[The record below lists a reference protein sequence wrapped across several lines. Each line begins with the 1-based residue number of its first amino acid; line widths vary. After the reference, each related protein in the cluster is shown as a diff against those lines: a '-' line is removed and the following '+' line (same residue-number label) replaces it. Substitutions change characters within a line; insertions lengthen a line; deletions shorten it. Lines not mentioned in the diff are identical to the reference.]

1 MWRDILLIH
10 PAPSERNP
18 RGFCWKV
25 STFTTHLN
33 DPAKGWN
40 PRKINHS
47 FLEFYFLQGGYL
59 VWISLPS
66 MELRKSHRNRK
77 RFESSSKGPV
87 GEDMWV
93 FLGGVRMYSPNIKT
107 WSEKRYLGLLSEHI
121 LGISPRDNWFHR
133 RLVAFQ
139 VKLSNLNQHQF
150 IIASRGDH
158 KVSSNSLP
166 QKSHQRSLL
175 ILSVYPSPSN
185 SHKWRKIGIP
195 H

>member
-1 MWRDILLIH
+1 MYTSQKLTSNVGKPLCGKGNISLQMIH
-10 PAPSERNP
+10 FWSSI
-18 RGFCWKV
+18 FC
-25 STFTTHLN
+25 S
-33 DPAKGWN
+33 
-40 PRKINHS
+40 
-47 FLEFYFLQGGYL
+47 L
-59 VWISLPS
+59 VWIWLHS

-77 RFESSSKGPV
+77 RIESSSKGPV

-121 LGISPRDNWFHR
+121 LGISPSDNWFHR

-139 VKLSNLNQHQF
+139 VKLSNLNQLQF

-166 QKSHQRSLL
+166 QETHQRSLL